1 MFADLINRTLKCFSN
16 KKNTANHTDLY
27 DELIKEAKKYFNE
40 KEVLLIKKAYL
51 VANDLHR
58 GQKRNS
64 GEPYIIHP
72 LYVSYYLLT
81 ELKLHDASSIAAS
94 LLHDTIEDCGI
105 NYDFLASRFN
115 ADIASLVLGVT
126 KMKDLDFTS
135 KEEKEDYN
143 NYLLLKHILEDYR
156 VIYIKLADR
165 LHNMRT
171 LKYLK
176 RDRQIANAKETRD
189 LYAPLANRLGIYSLK
204 WELED
209 LAFKYLEPEE
219 YHELV
224 EGINKKREERT
235 KFIEKIMVDI
245 RTALKKQRIDAE
257 VTGRA
262 KHLYSIYRKMK
273 RDNKTLDQIYD
284 LFALRILVNSVK
296 DCYSAL
302 GVVHEL
308 YSPMP
313 GRFKDYIAVPKP
325 NMYQSIHTTLL
336 GEKGTPFEVQIRTWE
351 MHKVAEFGIAAHWAY
366 KEASYFGRKQSVKVE
381 EDKLAWLRE
390 TLEWQKELQDP
401 QEFLNTLKTE
411 LFEDEV
417 YVFTP
422 KGAIKVLPRGATP
435 IDFAYTIHAEIGNRM
450 TGCKINSKMMPII
463 TPLQSGDIVEIIT
476 SDKSKGPS
484 RDWLKFVK
492 SSTAR
497 NRIKSWFKKAQKAEN
512 IEKGK
517 ELIEKELKRIGF
529 SHSDLFK
536 PEYID
541 PMLEKYKY
549 KNLEDMY
556 SAIGFGANSAVKV
569 IAKMLQE
576 YRKEHEEEDIEKK
589 IEELKKAK
597 QQKKPKPS
605 SSGVIVKG
613 IDNCLVKL
621 SKCCNP
627 LPGDEIVG
635 YITKGRGVSVHRKDC
650 YNVKDLISEENRMI
664 DVEWYEEE
672 KSSYQAEIEIF
683 SNDRVGL
690 LVDILKQLGTT
701 KANILGVNTKTTKE
715 RIAIIDITLEVENLE
730 ELNKAQRVVRK
741 VDSVYDVKRKK

>member
-1 MFADLINRTLKCFSN
+1 MQEGKKDITIQDVINKRKEHARRVDTKLIMKAYNL
-16 KKNTANHTDLY
+16 A
-27 DELIKEAKKYFNE
+27 NE
-40 KEVLLIKKAYL
+40 KHK
-51 VANDLHR
+51 D
-58 GQKRNS
+58 QKRGS

-72 LYVSYYLLT
+72 LNVAYILADIGLDDST
-81 ELKLHDASSIAAS
+81 ICAA
-94 LLHDTIEDCGI
+94 LLHDVVEDTDI
-105 NYDFLASRFN
+105 TD
-115 ADIASLVLGVT
+115 ADLRKMFGNEIADMVAGVT
-126 KMKDLDFTS
+126 KLSRIQFATV
-135 KEEKEDYN
+135 EEQQV
-143 NYLLLKHILEDYR
+143 EDYR
-156 VIYIKLADR
+156 KMFLAMGKDIRVILIKLADR

-209 LAFKYLEPEE
+209 LSFKYLEPEE

-235 KFIEKIMVDI
+235 KFIEQIMDKIRV
-245 RTALKKQRIDAE
+245 ALKKQKIDAE

-296 DCYSAL
+296 DCYAAL

-351 MHKVAEFGIAAHWAY
+351 MHRVAEYGIAAHWAY

-390 TLEWQKELQDP
+390 TLEWQNELQDP

-435 IDFAYTIHAEIGNRM
+435 IDFAYSIHAEIGNRM

-463 TPLQSGDIVEIIT
+463 TPLESGDIVEIIT
-476 SDKSKGPS
+476 SDNSKGPS

-492 SSTAR
+492 SSGAK
-497 NRIKSWFKKAQKAEN
+497 NKIKNWFKKAQKEEN

-529 SHSDLFK
+529 THTDLFK
-536 PEYID
+536 NEYIN

-549 KNLEDMY
+549 KNLEEMY
-556 SAIGFGANSAVKV
+556 AAVGFGANSSVKV
-569 IAKMLQE
+569 IARMLQE
-576 YRKEHEEEDIEKK
+576 YRKEHQEEDIEKK
-589 IEELKKAK
+589 LEKLKEEK
-597 QQKKPKPS
+597 QKKPKPS

-650 YNVKDLISEENRMI
+650 YNVKDLISDENRMI
-664 DVEWYEEE
+664 DVEWYVKDKTE
-672 KSSYQAEIEIF
+672 YQAEIEIF
-683 SNDRVGL
+683 SNDRNGL
-690 LVDILKQLGTT
+690 LVDILKELGTT
-701 KANILGVNTKTTKE
+701 KVNILGVNTKTTKE
-715 RIAIIDITLEVENLE
+715 RIAIIDITLQLENLD
-730 ELNKAQRVVRK
+730 ELNKAIRVVRK
-741 VDSVYDVKRKK
+741 VDSVYEVKRKK

>member
-1 MFADLINRTLKCFSN
+1 MSET
-16 KKNTANHTDLY
+16 
-27 DELIKEAKKYFNE
+27 
-40 KEVLLIKKAYL
+40 KEVTIQEVIAKRKAHSRRVDSKLILRAYNYA
-51 VANDLHR
+51 VKYHGDQCR
-58 GQKRNS
+58 KS

-72 LYVSYYLLT
+72 LNVAYILAEMGL
-81 ELKLHDASSIAAS
+81 DDSSICAA
-94 LLHDTIEDCGI
+94 LLHDVVEDTEVTDNDLRKEFGNEI
-105 NYDFLASRFN
+105 
-115 ADIASLVLGVT
+115 ADMVAGVT
-126 KMKDLDFTS
+126 KLKLIQFASAEEQQAENYRKMFLAMGKD
-135 KEEKEDYN
+135 
-143 NYLLLKHILEDYR
+143 IR
-156 VIYIKLADR
+156 VILIKLADR

-171 LKYLK
+171 LKHLR
-176 RDRQIANAKETRD
+176 RDRQIAIAKETMD
-189 LYAPLANRLGIYSLK
+189 LYAPLANRLGLYSLK

-209 LAFKYLEPEE
+209 LGFKYTNPEE

-224 EGINKKREERT
+224 EGIDKKREERL
-235 KFIEKIMVDI
+235 KFIEKIMSDI
-245 RTALKKQRIDAE
+245 RVELKKQKIDAE

-296 DCYSAL
+296 DCYAAL

-351 MHKVAEFGIAAHWAY
+351 MHKIAEYGIAAHWAY
-366 KEASYFGRKQSVKVE
+366 KEASYFGKKQTVKVE

-390 TLEWQKELQDP
+390 TLEWQKEMQDP

-435 IDFAYTIHAEIGNRM
+435 IDFAYAIHAEIGHHM

-463 TPLQSGDIVEIIT
+463 TPLQSGDIIEIIT
-476 SDKSKGPS
+476 SDNSKGPS

-492 SSTAR
+492 STSAK
-497 NRIKSWFKKAQKAEN
+497 NKIQSWFKKEQKSEN

-517 ELIEKELKRIGF
+517 ELIEKEIKRIGL
-529 SHSDLFK
+529 SHEELFK
-536 PEYID
+536 NQYIE
-541 PMLEKYKY
+541 PMIEKYKY
-549 KNLEDMY
+549 KNLDEMY
-556 SAIGFGANSAVKV
+556 SAVGFGANSPVKV
-569 IAKMLQE
+569 IARMLQE

-589 IEELKKAK
+589 IEELAK
-597 QQKKPKPS
+597 NKQKRIKNS
-605 SSGVIVKG
+605 NSGIIVKG

-650 YNVKDLISEENRMI
+650 VNVKDLLSEENRMI
-664 DVEWYEEE
+664 DVEWVGEE
-672 KSSYQAEIEIF
+672 KSEYKADIEIY
-683 SNDRVGL
+683 SNDRNGL
-690 LVDILKQLGTT
+690 LVDILKEIGTT

-715 RIAIIDITLEVENLE
+715 RIAIIDITLEVENLD
-730 ELNKAQRVVRK
+730 ELNKVFKVIRK
-741 VDSVYDVKRKK
+741 VDSVYEVSRKK